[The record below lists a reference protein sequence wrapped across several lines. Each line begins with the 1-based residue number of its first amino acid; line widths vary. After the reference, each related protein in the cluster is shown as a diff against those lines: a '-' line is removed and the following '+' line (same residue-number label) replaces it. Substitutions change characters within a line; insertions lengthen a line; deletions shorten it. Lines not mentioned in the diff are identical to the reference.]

1 MKQKS
6 VYDQAV
12 EQLEKVARL
21 GGWDKKIVDRLKE
34 PERVIRKT
42 LKVKMDDGKVKNFKA
57 WRSQHNSALGS
68 YKGGIRFHPDVN
80 EDEVK
85 ALSMW
90 MSWKTALLG
99 LPYGGGKGGVAVDPK
114 KFSDKELERVSREY
128 VRQFGKFFGPW
139 QDVPAPD
146 VGTNAQVMGW
156 MSDEVA
162 KLKAQSSKLKAEVSP
177 MATFTGKPV
186 LLGGSL
192 GREAATGRGGVE
204 VLKKIGDLL
213 SLDQGI
219 TIAVQGLGNVGG
231 WFVKLSKLY
240 GWKIVGVSDSR
251 GGMMN
256 YQGLDVD
263 RILSFKEKNGS
274 LKGYKNG
281 KVGS

>member
-99 LPYGGGKGGVAVDPK
+99 LPYGGGKGGVAVDFK
-114 KFSDKELERVSREY
+114 KLSDMELERLSREY
-128 VRQFGKFFGPW
+128 VRQFGEFFGPW

-146 VGTNAQVMGW
+146 VGTNGQVMSW
-156 MSDEVA
+156 MVDELA
-162 KLKAQSSKLKAEVSP
+162 RQLKAKSEKLKSMVPLW
-177 MATFTGKPV
+177 ATFTGKPV
-186 LLGGSL
+186 VLGGSL
-192 GREAATGRGGVE
+192 
-204 VLKKIGDLL
+204 
-213 SLDQGI
+213 
-219 TIAVQGLGNVGG
+219 
-231 WFVKLSKLY
+231 
-240 GWKIVGVSDSR
+240 
-251 GGMMN
+251 
-256 YQGLDVD
+256 
-263 RILSFKEKNGS
+263 
-274 LKGYKNG
+274 
-281 KVGS
+281 